1 MMTSYSQLL
10 IAGDA
15 IGDLIFHEA
24 AEQRARRRVVQ

>member
-1 MMTSYSQLL
+1 MMTFCSQLL

-24 AEQRARRRVVQ
+24 LQQPVH